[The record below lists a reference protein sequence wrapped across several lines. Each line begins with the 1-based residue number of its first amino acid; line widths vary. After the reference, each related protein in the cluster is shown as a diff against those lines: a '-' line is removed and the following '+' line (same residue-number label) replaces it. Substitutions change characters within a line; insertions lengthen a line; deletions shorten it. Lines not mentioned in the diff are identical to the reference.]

1 LPDRETFP
9 ESEART
15 PRPSRGDVPA
25 EGDALSARPVGGL
38 VLLGVLTVLWGSNW
52 PAMKLALRELDPWTF
67 RTICLLVGG
76 GGLLAL
82 VRMGGQSLRVPR
94 LERRP
99 LALAAFFNI
108 TAWHLCSAYGLT
120 LVQAGRAAIIAYT
133 MPLWTVIFA
142 RLLVRER
149 ITPRRLAALGL
160 GLAGMAAL
168 VAPGASALW
177 HEPAGILL
185 MVGAAG
191 SWAFGTVLIKAQ
203 RWTIPISALTGW
215 QVILG
220 AVPIALGALLR
231 SVTTGDSGVAARLT
245 TLSSAAL
252 LGTAYATF
260 VGVIFC
266 HWAWFRLVSI
276 LPAAVASIGTLG
288 IPIVGLFT
296 SALVLGEPVGMPE
309 IVALVLVVGGLAI
322 LIGGM
327 ASGAAESPTGSGAVS
342 TIERRST

>member
-1 LPDRETFP
+1 
-9 ESEART
+9 
-15 PRPSRGDVPA
+15 
-25 EGDALSARPVGGL
+25 VGGF

-94 LERRP
+94 PERGP
-99 LALAAFFNI
+99 LALVAFFNI
-108 TAWHLCSAYGLT
+108 TAWHLCIAYGLT

-142 RLLVRER
+142 RLIVGER
-149 ITPRRLAALGL
+149 ITPPRLTALALGL
-160 GLAGMAAL
+160 GGMAVLIVPEASSL
-168 VAPGASALW
+168 WHAPGGTLLVLAAASA
-177 HEPAGILL
+177 
-185 MVGAAG
+185 
-191 SWAFGTVLIKAQ
+191 WAFGTVLTKAQ
-203 RWTIPISALTGW
+203 RWTIPTATLTGW
-215 QVILG
+215 QVVLG
-220 AVPIALGALLR
+220 AVPIALGAWLR
-231 SVTTGDSGVAARLT
+231 SVSGAGVMPALAS
-245 TLSSAAL
+245 LSWGAL

-266 HWAWFRLVSI
+266 HWAWFRIVSI

-309 IVALVLVVGGLAI
+309 LVALVLVVGGLAI

-327 ASGAAESPTGSGAVS
+327 AVGAAESPAGSRAVS
-342 TIERRST
+342 TGKRRAT